1 MHDCGGYG
9 IFQSAERKEMSV
21 AYKETIKNEKFG
33 YKEIVRQ
40 YDNGDIEELYTEYD
54 QRHQQD
60 KILHRTIKH
69 PDGSAE
75 SYNQWNQLEHRT
87 LSDGTSLDYNN
98 GILHTKCLSDGTK
111 EEYFDNGQI
120 SLYKNSDGSLIM
132 SYYENGEKSMTA
144 DYKNKHFIAYSADGE
159 IKFNLTPEQSYINT
173 RYYPVIKLGI
183 KDRNHENHWQENAV
197 LNPNK
202 KTILFFGGSG
212 TYDGKAANGYLN
224 SVIDIFGMSGT
235 QIADTQLVSAY
246 RSIKHETLGHYISL
260 TDNGFDIKE
269 YKKQTYKKE
278 ILSKLMPFMAQQYNG
293 AWERIPPQRLYANFR
308 NLMLISHCYGT
319 KDIYNVADILR
330 QTLNKLGYST
340 DIQKHALSQIICI
353 TNNTQ
358 HDFSTKTGFTAYH
371 RYSVFDGQ
379 WKKQYNKQYS
389 DNYPVFLEDYPAFHQ
404 YKKSKT
410 AFINLNKKEMLLVF
424 NKVLHYQ
431 CGKDEHNS
439 AFWTVDRKLLT
450 SAGKMQAELIKSI
463 GQHWFDDNSE
473 ITSAADFMKQS
484 TQNLKLR
491 QQISAAFIN
500 GLKLQKDKINP
511 LHNHSILSSA
521 YQKFKSMGFSPE
533 KHGVWKLLS
542 EQAKKDTP
550 QERCAGLY
558 MDVLLNLKAR
568 N

>member
-1 MHDCGGYG
+1 
-9 IFQSAERKEMSV
+9 MSV
-21 AYKETIKNEKFG
+21 AYKETIKREQWG
-33 YKEIVRQ
+33 HKELLRR
-40 YDNGDIEELYTEYD
+40 YENGDIEEVYAEYD
-54 QRHQQD
+54 QRRQQD
-60 KILHRTIKH
+60 KVLHRTVKH

-75 SYNQWNQLEHRT
+75 SYDQYNILTQQT
-87 LSDGTSLDYNN
+87 LCDGTTL
-98 GILHTKCLSDGTK
+98 
-111 EEYFDNGQI
+111 EFDNGKLCVKYFPDGSKERYHSNGKI
-120 SLYKNSDGSLIM
+120 SSRTNSDGSLVTD
-132 SYYENGEKSMTA
+132 YYENGKISMIF
-144 DYKNKHFIAYSADGE
+144 DYKNRHFAAYTADGN
-159 IKFNLTPEQSYINT
+159 IKFTLMPNKSYINT
-173 RYYPVIKLGI
+173 WYYPVIKLGI
-183 KDRNHENHWQENAV
+183 KDRNHENHWREDFMI
-197 LNPNK
+197 NPNK

-224 SVIDIFGMSGT
+224 SVIDIFGMSAK
-235 QIADTQLVSAY
+235 QITDTQLVSAY
-246 RSIKHETLGHYISL
+246 RSLKHEILKHYISL
-260 TDNGFDIKE
+260 VNNGCDIKE
-269 YKKQTYKKE
+269 YEQQTYKKA
-278 ILSKLMPFMAQQYNG
+278 ILAKLMPFMAQQYNG
-293 AWERIPPQRLYANFR
+293 RWERIPPQRLYANFR

-358 HDFSTKTGFTAYH
+358 HDFNTKTGFTAYH

-491 QQISAAFIN
+491 QQISAALIN
-500 GLKLQKDKINP
+500 GRKLQKDKINP

-521 YQKFKSMGFSPE
+521 YEKYKSMGFSPE